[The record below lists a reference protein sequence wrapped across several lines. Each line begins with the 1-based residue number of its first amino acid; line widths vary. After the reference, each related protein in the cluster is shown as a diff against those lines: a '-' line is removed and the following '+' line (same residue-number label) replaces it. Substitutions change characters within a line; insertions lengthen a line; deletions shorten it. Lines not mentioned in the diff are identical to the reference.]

1 MLSQSSTVTS
11 TRPVDTHIIK
21 LQTSNR
27 QQIQDNTQGIIQK
40 YNQED
45 RESASVFMINNYYT
59 CSINISINMRNTI
72 TLYSPVVRAPNAPK

>member
-1 MLSQSSTVTS
+1 MLLYRVLSIKSQSSTVTS

-45 RESASVFMINNYYT
+45 KESASVYLWIIYAADQ
-59 CSINISINMRNTI
+59 R
-72 TLYSPVVRAPNAPK
+72 